1 MKLKNGD
8 FGEVKYLS
16 SNLYESSYKTLIF
29 VFVDN
34 AEGGYLIYENG
45 LHDLYKN
52 FNEDGAM
59 MMVGNRVVAQITTVV
74 SARNFAEAQFLIE
87 NED

>member
-16 SNLYESSYKTLIF
+16 SNIYESSYKPLIF

-52 FNEDGAM
+52 FDEDGAM
-59 MMVGNRVVAQITTVV
+59 KINNKVIAQITSVV

>member
-16 SNLYESSYKTLIF
+16 SNIYPSIERTLIF

-52 FNEDGAM
+52 FDENGTKVIDDT
-59 MMVGNRVVAQITTVV
+59 VIAQITSVV
-74 SARNFAEAQFLIE
+74 SARNFAEAYFQIE

>member
-16 SNLYESSYKTLIF
+16 SNIYESSDKTLIF

-34 AEGGYLIYENG
+34 DEGGYLIYENG

-52 FNEDGAM
+52 FDESGTKIIDNT
-59 MMVGNRVVAQITTVV
+59 VIAQITSVV
-74 SARNFAEAQFLIE
+74 SARNFAEAYFQIE
-87 NED
+87 KED